1 MTTTRS
7 TIVVGIDGSGAA
19 LAALDFALAEG
30 RHRGA
35 PVHVLHAWSIPLPP
49 VPLGGPSAG
58 GATDETLHQAAQ
70 TILDES
76 AAHARAVAPDV
87 TVTTELRTAP
97 PATALLTAAHD
108 AGMVIM
114 GSGRGSTVA
123 ELLLGS
129 VSLQVATHAPC
140 PVIVVHE
147 PDAELEDGPD
157 AGRVVVGVDG
167 SAASRVA
174 LVEAFREASFR
185 GVGLTLLHAWSGL
198 AGFDLPGGE
207 LHWEELERDTED
219 EELRLMAEQ
228 LAGLREEFPDVGVV
242 QRLVQGSAAHVIAD
256 ASAGA
261 ALVVVGSRGR
271 GGFASLLL
279 GSVSHGVLHRAHS
292 PVMVVREQLV

>member
-1 MTTTRS
+1 MTTQRS
-7 TIVVGIDGSGAA
+7 TIVVGIDGSTAA
-19 LAALDFALAEG
+19 LAALDVALAEG
-30 RHRGA
+30 RYRGA
-35 PVHVLHAWSIPLPP
+35 PVHVLHAWSVPLPP

-58 GATDETLHQAAQ
+58 GATDEAMHQAAQ
-70 TILDES
+70 TILDE
-76 AAHARAVAPDV
+76 AAEHARSVAPEV

-108 AGMVIM
+108 AVMAVV
-114 GSGRGSTVA
+114 GSGRRSTVA

-147 PDAELEDGPD
+147 VDDERSPSPD

-167 SAASRVA
+167 SAASRAA
-174 LVEAFREASFR
+174 LIEAFREASFR

-242 QRLVQGSAAHVIAD
+242 QRLVQGSAAHAIAD

-292 PVMVVREQLV
+292 PVMVVREQLA

>member
-1 MTTTRS
+1 MTTQRS

-70 TILDES
+70 TILDE
-76 AAHARAVAPDV
+76 AAEHARSVASGV
-87 TVTTELRTAP
+87 TVTTELRTAA

-108 AGMVIM
+108 AGMVVL
-114 GSGRGSTVA
+114 GSGRRGTVA

-140 PVIVVHE
+140 PVVVVHE
-147 PDAELEDGPD
+147 PDEAVSAGPD

-167 SAASRVA
+167 SPVSRIA
-174 LVEAFREASFR
+174 LDEAFREASFR
-185 GVGLTLLHAWSGL
+185 GVGLTVLHAWSGL

-219 EELRLMAEQ
+219 EELRLMAEE
-228 LAGLREEFPDVGVV
+228 LAGLREKFPDVGVV
-242 QRLVQGSAAHVIAD
+242 QRLVQGSAAHAIAD

-261 ALVVVGSRGR
+261 VLVVVGSRGR

-292 PVMVVREQLV
+292 PVMVVREQPA